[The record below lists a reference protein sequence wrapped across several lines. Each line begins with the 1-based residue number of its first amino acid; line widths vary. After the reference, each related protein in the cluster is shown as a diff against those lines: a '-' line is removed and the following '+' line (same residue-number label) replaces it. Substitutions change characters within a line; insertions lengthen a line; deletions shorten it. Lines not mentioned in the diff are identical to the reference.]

1 MSGGLSASGDPGSS
15 SHDDVE
21 CWMAGADDVM
31 PGDPRWSEEG
41 GWAVMMRDLITL
53 FRMALNLKLTN
64 CLFLEFSIYYFR
76 TTVGCK

>member
-1 MSGGLSASGDPGSS
+1 MIYIRGDTHGQIGQFS
-15 SHDDVE
+15 
-21 CWMAGADDVM
+21 DDVM

-53 FRMALNLKLTN
+53 FRMALNLKLMN